1 LLPTYYGFLLAF
13 LCSFLLKGSVALTQR
28 EQLTASMSFWTQKK
42 VVVTG
47 GRGFIGSHL
56 VERLLEAGA
65 NVKVA
70 DSAHSNGAMNAGK
83 ISFMHLRPVRQT
95 PL

>member
-1 LLPTYYGFLLAF
+1 
-13 LCSFLLKGSVALTQR
+13 
-28 EQLTASMSFWTQKK
+28 MSFWTKKK

-65 NVKVA
+65 NVKVC
-70 DSAHSNGAMNAGK
+70 DSAYSNVAVNDLATRDVEFHDGDLADPENCRKICRGADVV
-83 ISFMHLRPVRQT
+83 MHLAA
-95 PL
+95 